1 MEYLFNK
8 TLVELYM
15 LKGEMAA
22 YKSMDKPKMVEKV
35 VLPEHNNI
43 QVTGTFKKPVH
54 TWSAVVK
61 SKNGKESSE
70 AIINKLN
77 KEIGP
82 TLDVRLHEVNPIK
95 SGGGQWSELHLW
107 LNVRR
112 LYATLNL

>member
-1 MEYLFNK
+1 MILQ
-8 TLVELYM
+8 
-15 LKGEMAA
+15 
-22 YKSMDKPKMVEKV
+22 
-35 VLPEHNNI
+35 EHNNVQI
-43 QVTGTFKKPVH
+43 TGTSKKPVH

-61 SKNGKESSE
+61 SKDGKESSE

-82 TLDVRLHEVNPIK
+82 TSDVRVHEVKPIK
-95 SGGGQWSELHLW
+95 SSGEWSELHLW